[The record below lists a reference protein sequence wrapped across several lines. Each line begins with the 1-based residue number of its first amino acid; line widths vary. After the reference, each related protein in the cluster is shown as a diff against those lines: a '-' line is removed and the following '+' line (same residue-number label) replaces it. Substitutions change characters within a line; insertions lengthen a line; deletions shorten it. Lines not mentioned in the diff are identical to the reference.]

1 MPNSSTNAL
10 SRGVAATGRVWS
22 RSESRR
28 LRSRRDQQI
37 AATPSSPLR
46 DGTLALFWEK
56 APYLLT
62 EDRDPP
68 SVVAKKFERFQ
79 QWLSGQKF
87 LSTTLNDVEA
97 ALSEILLRSID
108 DTDMSRGQI
117 ASLLRKVARPD
128 LTIQIADRI
137 LASSR
142 LNYYALATKGAA
154 LTDLE
159 EYDSAIEILSQA
171 IRPFHPAEGLDRPL
185 NALSRTYR
193 QRFKD
198 TGEVDDLEASLLCAK
213 AAWATNPNEF
223 SARSLEAAA
232 MESGDVDEVKEAK
245 AAIEEAR
252 EAPGVSP
259 DAALKAWEILTEW
272 FASHTGSSSESRSP
286 KLTTEDSGPPRTTK
300 RLC

>member
-1 MPNSSTNAL
+1 MENSFAELLDECAIAWRCRDWARLESLGEQAL
-10 SRGVAATGRVWS
+10 A
-22 RSESRR
+22 
-28 LRSRRDQQI
+28 I
-37 AATPSSPLR
+37 AAKSADRSDSIVTVAQRYLGSLLGE
-46 DGTLALFWEK
+46 GTF
-56 APYLLT
+56 LLT

-68 SVVAKKFERFQ
+68 SVVAEKFERFQ
-79 QWLSGQKF
+79 RWLSGQKF
-87 LSTTLNDVEA
+87 LSTTLDEYEA

-108 DTDMSRGQI
+108 DTDMSRVQI
-117 ASLLRKVARPD
+117 ASLLRRVARPD

-159 EYDSAIEILSQA
+159 EYDSAIENLSQA

-213 AAWATNPNEF
+213 AAWATNPSEF
-223 SARSLEAAA
+223 SARALHAAA
-232 MESGDVDEVKEAK
+232 MESGDVDEVEEAK

-252 EAPGVSP
+252 EAPEVSP
-259 DAALKAWEILTEW
+259 DAALKAWAILTEW
-272 FASHTGSSSESRSP
+272 FASHTGPPSDSR
-286 KLTTEDSGPPRTTK
+286 
-300 RLC
+300 